1 MPTKSFL
8 SDLALARFK
17 LEPFMW
23 LVVFKTIR
31 CRIEHMNSLS
41 HLFLDPL
48 RRWVKQGFQFLF
60 VCSRITLWWQLVES
74 CQRWGKPRSL
84 QMLVRCWILPRIN
97 GCQWME
103 WKNLE
108 LRLLYAQSKI
118 DMFLPL
124 MAFWRA
130 QLELI
135 ASNILTWVI
144 LTKVPSAP
152 QNGWAFQSRI
162 KISSWTSHEVAHTT
176 LPTTKSSSSVEY
188 ATNASTWTSPT
199 SRSLLTANLN
209 NKAGPRNKSPRC
221 LSTFP
226 KAQTIVF
233 CATQNSVKIQISLS
247 GHSATTSTRLTVR

>member
-1 MPTKSFL
+1 
-8 SDLALARFK
+8 
-17 LEPFMW
+17 MW

-31 CRIEHMNSLS
+31 CRIEHTSSLR
-41 HLFLDPL
+41 HLFSDPL
-48 RRWVKQGFQFLF
+48 RPWVKQGFQFLF

-74 CQRWGKPRSL
+74 CQRWDKPRSL
-84 QMLVRCWILPRIN
+84 HMLVRCWILPRIN
-97 GCQWME
+97 GCLWME

-108 LRLLYAQSKI
+108 LRLLYVQSKI

-135 ASNILTWVI
+135 ASNTLIWAI

-162 KISSWTSHEVAHTT
+162 KISSWTSHAVAPIT
-176 LPTTKSSSSVEY
+176 LPTTKSSSLVEY
-188 ATNASTWTSPT
+188 ATNASTWTYPT

-209 NKAGPRNKSPRC
+209 NKAGPRNKLPRC
-221 LSTFP
+221 LSTSP
-226 KAQTIVF
+226 RAQTTDS
-233 CATQNSVKIQISLS
+233 CATRNSVKIQISSS
-247 GHSATTSTRLTVR
+247 GHSATTSTPLTVH